1 LATAPMHNV
10 VLRAASWYPG
20 TPYVRKIGLHTTRET
35 MTQKATLEFNGKK
48 YELDVLKGTEDETA
62 IDISDLRAKSG
73 AITLDEGYAN
83 SGSCK
88 STITFID
95 GDKGILQYRGYPI
108 EELAE
113 KATFLETSY
122 ALIYGELPNAKQI
135 KDFRD
140 NLTRHTLLHEDM
152 RPFFEAFPP
161 DAHPMAILSS
171 VVSGLS
177 TFYQDSHKITDTACV
192 DLTIRRLLAKLPT
205 ITAFAYRK
213 SRGLPLMYPD
223 NSLGYSANFLRMMF
237 GYPTEMYVVDEELA
251 RTMDVL
257 FILHADHEQNCSTST
272 VRLAGSSHANLFA
285 SITAGICALWGPRHG
300 GANQMVLEMLAEIQA
315 EGGNVKKFIERA
327 KDKNSKAKLMGF
339 GHRVY
344 KNFDPRAKIIKGHC
358 DRVLSKMGIDD
369 PLLDI
374 AKELEEAALK
384 DSYFIER
391 KLYPNVDF
399 YSGIIYKALGFPTNM
414 FTALF
419 AMGRLPGWIAQWKEM
434 IEQDTRIGR
443 PRQLYM
449 GKTKRPFVPV
459 EKRG

>member
-1 LATAPMHNV
+1 
-10 VLRAASWYPG
+10 
-20 TPYVRKIGLHTTRET
+20 
-35 MTQKATLEFNGKK
+35 MTQKATLDLNGKK
-48 YELDVLKGTEDETA
+48 FDLPVLVGTENEVAVDVSA
-62 IDISDLRAKSG
+62 LRAQSG

-83 SGSCK
+83 TGSCK
-88 STITFID
+88 SAITFID
-95 GDKGILQYRGYPI
+95 GDAGILRYRGYPI

-113 KATFLETSY
+113 RASFIEVSHL
-122 ALIYGELPNAKQI
+122 LIYGELPSTGQLA
-135 KDFRD
+135 DFRN
-140 NLTRHTLLHEDM
+140 NLVRHTLIHEDM
-152 RPFFEAFPP
+152 RRFFEAFPP
-161 DAHPMAILSS
+161 DAHPMAIISS

-177 TFYQDSHKITDTACV
+177 TFYQDSHKVTDPNCV
-192 DLTIRRLLAKLPT
+192 DLTIRRLIAKLPT

-223 NSLGYSANFLRMMF
+223 NSLDYTANFLRMMF
-237 GYPTEMYVVDEELA
+237 GYPTEQYVVDEELA

-257 FILHADHEQNCSTST
+257 FILHADHEQNCSTSA

-315 EGGNVKKFIERA
+315 DGGNVRKFIEKA

-344 KNFDPRAKIIKGHC
+344 KNFDPRAKIIKRHC
-358 DRVLSKMGIDD
+358 DKVLAKLGVHD

-374 AKELEEAALK
+374 AKELEQAALE
-384 DSYFIER
+384 DPYFIER

-399 YSGIIYKALGFPTNM
+399 YSGIIYKALGFPINM
-414 FTALF
+414 FTVLF

-434 IEQDTRIGR
+434 IEDDTRIGR
-443 PRQLYM
+443 PRQLYT
-449 GKTKRPFVPV
+449 GATKRPFMPID
-459 EKRG
+459 KR

>member
-1 LATAPMHNV
+1 
-10 VLRAASWYPG
+10 
-20 TPYVRKIGLHTTRET
+20 
-35 MTQKATLEFNGKK
+35 MTQKATLEVNGKK
-48 YELDVLKGTEDETA
+48 LDLPVLVGTENEVA
-62 IDISDLRAKSG
+62 VDISNLRAQSG
-73 AITLDEGYAN
+73 AITLDDGYGN
-83 SGSCK
+83 TGSCK
-88 STITFID
+88 SSITFID

-113 KATFLETSY
+113 RATFLEVSY
-122 ALIYGELPNAKQI
+122 LLIYGELPTSSQAKE
-135 KDFRD
+135 FRD
-140 NLTRHTLLHEDM
+140 NLTRHTLIHEDM
-152 RPFFEAFPP
+152 RRFFEAFPP

-177 TFYQDSHKITDTACV
+177 TFYQDSHKIAEKACV

-213 SRGLPLMYPD
+213 SRGLPLMNPD
-223 NSLGYSANFLRMMF
+223 NSLDYSANFLRMMF
-237 GYPTEMYVVDEELA
+237 GYPTESYVVDEELA

-300 GANQMVLEMLAEIQA
+300 GANQMVLEMLSDIQK
-315 EGGNVKKFIERA
+315 EGGNVRKFIERA
-327 KDKNSKAKLMGF
+327 KDKNSKVKLMGF

-344 KNFDPRAKIIKGHC
+344 KNFDPRAKIIKRHC
-358 DRVLSKMGIDD
+358 DRVLAKMGVKD

-374 AKELEEAALK
+374 AKALEQAALE
-384 DSYFIER
+384 DPYFIER

-419 AMGRLPGWIAQWKEM
+419 AMGRLPGWIAQWNEM

-443 PRQLYM
+443 PRQLYT
-449 GKTKRPFVPV
+449 GKTKRSFVPLD
-459 EKRG
+459 KRG

>member
-1 LATAPMHNV
+1 
-10 VLRAASWYPG
+10 VL
-20 TPYVRKIGLHTTRET
+20 TTRET
-35 MTQKATLEFNGKK
+35 MTQKASLELNGKK
-48 YELDVLKGTEDETA
+48 LDLPVLVGTENEVA
-62 IDISDLRAKSG
+62 VDISNLRAQSG
-73 AITLDEGYAN
+73 AITLDDGYGN
-83 SGSCK
+83 TGSCK
-88 STITFID
+88 SSITFID
-95 GDKGILQYRGYPI
+95 GDQGVLQYRGYPI

-113 KATFLETSY
+113 RATFLEVSY
-122 ALIYGELPNAKQI
+122 LLIYGELPTASALKE
-135 KDFRD
+135 FRD
-140 NLTRHTLLHEDM
+140 NLTRHTLIHEDM
-152 RPFFEAFPP
+152 RRFFEAFPP

-177 TFYQDSHKITDTACV
+177 TFYQDSHKIAEKACV

-223 NSLGYSANFLRMMF
+223 NSLDYSANFLRMMF
-237 GYPTEMYVVDEELA
+237 GYPTENYVVDEELA

-300 GANQMVLEMLAEIQA
+300 GANQMVLEMLAEIQQ
-315 EGGNVKKFIERA
+315 EGGNVRKFIERA
-327 KDKNSKAKLMGF
+327 KDKNSKVKLMGF

-344 KNFDPRAKIIKGHC
+344 KNFDPRAKIIKKHC
-358 DRVLSKMGIDD
+358 DRVLAKMGVKD

-374 AKELEEAALK
+374 AKALEQAALE
-384 DSYFIER
+384 DPYFIER

-443 PRQLYM
+443 PRQLYT
-449 GKTKRPFVPV
+449 GKTKRSFVPLD
-459 EKRG
+459 KRS